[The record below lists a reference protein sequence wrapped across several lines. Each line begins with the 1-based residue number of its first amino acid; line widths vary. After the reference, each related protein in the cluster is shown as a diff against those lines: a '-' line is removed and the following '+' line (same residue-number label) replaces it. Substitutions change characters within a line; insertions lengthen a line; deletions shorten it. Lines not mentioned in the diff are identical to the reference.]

1 MGSDIIIYNASDFDF
16 ELKKITNE
24 IKEKKPKTVLVWSS
38 GEYELPGG
46 REHYDLNYL
55 DDICVLNGTNIYIV
69 FGFEDVYYYKE
80 TENFKNIKFLFWPT
94 FLLHFTY
101 YLLHPYYSDNID
113 EIKIDT
119 KFNNLFVCF
128 NNKPH
133 YHRCMIMDKLFE
145 SGLLDKGKVSW
156 CELSDD
162 VWSCGYLFNHWN
174 EKIIKIDEFK
184 TTEKSNDDR
193 TDFLLNNESF
203 LFLVTESTT
212 DCEFITEKTF
222 KPILIEQPFLCVAS
236 KNQNTILKKYG
247 FKLYDE
253 IFDYSFDVEDSLE
266 KRVDGVIKNIKNLE
280 GKDLN
285 IVYDSLRE
293 KILYNKK
300 VALEIINN
308 DIYVP
313 KKLKEIYI
321 NNDLINNKEFLN
333 KSYGFINEIFKK
345 IL

>member
-1 MGSDIIIYNASDFDF
+1 MGNDIIIYNAGDFDF

-46 REHYDLNYL
+46 KEHYDLYYL
-55 DDICVLNGTNIYIV
+55 DDVCKLNGTNIYIV
-69 FGFEDVYYYKE
+69 FGFEDVHYYKE
-80 TENFKNIKFLFWPT
+80 TESFENIEFLFWPT

-101 YLLHPYYSDNID
+101 YWLFPYYSDNID
-113 EIKIDT
+113 KIKINTDF
-119 KFNNLFVCF
+119 KKLFVSY

-133 YHRCMIMDKLFE
+133 YHRCLMIDKLYE
-145 SGLLDKGKVSW
+145 HELLDKGNVSW
-156 CELSDD
+156 CEISDNN
-162 VWSCGYLFNHWN
+162 WSRGYVFKHWKE
-174 EKIIKIDEFK
+174 EKKTIDEFK
-184 TTEKSNDDR
+184 RNQLDDR

-285 IVYDSLRE
+285 AEYDSLRE
-293 KILYNKK
+293 KIIYNKK

-308 DIYVP
+308 DTHIP

-321 NNDLINNKEFLN
+321 DNNLINNKEFLN

-345 IL
+345 TL